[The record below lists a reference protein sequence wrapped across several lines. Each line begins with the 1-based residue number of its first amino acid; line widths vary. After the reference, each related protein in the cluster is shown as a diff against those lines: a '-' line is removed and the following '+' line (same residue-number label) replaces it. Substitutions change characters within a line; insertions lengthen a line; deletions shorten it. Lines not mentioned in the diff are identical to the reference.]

1 MRAIVVLI
9 HEGGFPAG
17 GDYNGCPGVSGA
29 ILDIAERM
37 SDEVDVI
44 VSGHTHRA
52 YNCVIDNKIVTSAAA
67 FGRLI
72 TAIDLTIDKRSAEV
86 VSKTARNVV
95 VTRDVPKDPAQ
106 TAIIEH
112 YRPFY
117 ATVANRV
124 VGTIARD
131 LTRTRTP
138 PVSRLWEISSP
149 TGHSRPRQ
157 PRPRPQPSRS

>member
-1 MRAIVVLI
+1 
-9 HEGGFPAG
+9 
-17 GDYNGCPGVSGA
+17 
-29 ILDIAERM
+29 M
-37 SDEVDVI
+37 SDDIDVI
-44 VSGHTHRA
+44 VSGHTHRG
-52 YNCVIDNKIVTSAAA
+52 YNCIIDKKVVTSAAA

-117 ATVANRV
+117 STVANKV

-131 LTRTRTP
+131 ITRTENAAGESTLGDIIADGTLEAATTA
-138 PVSRLWEISSP
+138 SNAA
-149 TGHSRPRQ
+149 Q
-157 PRPRPQPSRS
+157 QSRS